1 MLRVM
6 QTNVSLRMIVEIVE
20 QWKGLMIFCI
30 HYTNLIKQFS
40 NLDGHMLARISTST
54 DRLYVN
60 QVLTGHVP

>member
-1 MLRVM
+1 M

-30 HYTNLIKQFS
+30 HYTHQIKQFS
-40 NLDGHMLARISTST
+40 NLGGHMLARISTST

>member
-1 MLRVM
+1 M

-30 HYTNLIKQFS
+30 HYTHLIKQFS
-40 NLDGHMLARISTST
+40 NSDGHMLARISTST